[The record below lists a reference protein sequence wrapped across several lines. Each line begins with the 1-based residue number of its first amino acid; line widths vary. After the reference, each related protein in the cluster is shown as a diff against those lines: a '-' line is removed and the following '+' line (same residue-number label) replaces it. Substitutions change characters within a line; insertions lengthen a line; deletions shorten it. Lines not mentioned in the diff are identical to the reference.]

1 MGDVS
6 RKGDERRINGG
17 GIIKMRQDQ
26 LFGWQII
33 NGGLRNLREKKKKKK
48 VENWK
53 LKIEKIGNGNLR
65 YGIYLN
71 LAASRISVAMIGWT
85 GACFYFSFFYYT
97 L

>member
-33 NGGLRNLREKKKKKK
+33 NGGLRNLRERKKKKWKILK
-48 VENWK
+48 IENWK
-53 LKIEKIGNGNLR
+53 KKKEK
-65 YGIYLN
+65 
-71 LAASRISVAMIGWT
+71 WKW
-85 GACFYFSFFYYT
+85 
-97 L
+97 